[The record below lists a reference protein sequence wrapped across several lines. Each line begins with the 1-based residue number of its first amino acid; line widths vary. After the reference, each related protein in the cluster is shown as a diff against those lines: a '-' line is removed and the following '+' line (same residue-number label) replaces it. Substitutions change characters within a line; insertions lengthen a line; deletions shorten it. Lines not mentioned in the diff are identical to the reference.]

1 MVLVFPQLG
10 YPPFCKVWDV
20 PKLLEP
26 VCPNWTQ
33 SLPSVIWSLIQGDH
47 LVIGLLIYNFAP
59 KVFNFVM
66 GGSSDAKEYC
76 GQSPRVLNDKTN
88 KAAKLAFKSCVKRYD
103 R

>member
-1 MVLVFPQLG
+1 MSKKDEDNPLLG
-10 YPPFCKVWDV
+10 
-20 PKLLEP
+20 
-26 VCPNWTQ
+26 
-33 SLPSVIWSLIQGDH
+33 IAGLII
-47 LVIGLLIYNFAP
+47 LGLLAFNLVP

-76 GQSPRVLNDKTN
+76 GQSPRVLNAKTN